1 VKSSDDSADLR
12 ELIARVSR
20 QVARRTGQ
28 AVARADL
35 AQIVAAEVTAALGSS
50 APASAST
57 PSSISTST
65 SKTST
70 RPASGPTATSGLSEA
85 AQLCAACLEQER
97 RKTGRRA
104 VVTATGKNRK
114 GVVAKIAQAIA
125 DAGGDILDISQ
136 TLVADYF
143 TMIII
148 IDLTALEVP
157 FTELKSRLTEM
168 VRALGAECL
177 VMHEDVVGALQRI

>member
-1 VKSSDDSADLR
+1 VSRGDDSADLR

-28 AVARADL
+28 PRADL
-35 AQIVAAEVTAALGSS
+35 AAIVAAEVTAALGST
-50 APASAST
+50 AAGEPKKAQAASVADS
-57 PSSISTST
+57 PMAV
-65 SKTST
+65 
-70 RPASGPTATSGLSEA
+70 RAE
-85 AQLCAACLEQER
+85 LCASCLEQER
-97 RKTGRRA
+97 RKVGRRA
-104 VVTATGKNRK
+104 VVTTTGKNRK
-114 GVVAKIAQAIA
+114 GIVANIARAIA

-148 IDLTALEVP
+148 IDLTGLEVP
-157 FTELKSRLTEM
+157 FTELKARLTEM

-177 VMHEDVVGALQRI
+177 VMHEDVVTALQRI

>member
-1 VKSSDDSADLR
+1 VSRGDDSADLR

-28 AVARADL
+28 PRADL
-35 AQIVAAEVTAALGSS
+35 AAIGAAEVTAAMAKPAAEDPSR
-50 APASAST
+50 APMAVRA
-57 PSSISTST
+57 
-65 SKTST
+65 
-70 RPASGPTATSGLSEA
+70 E
-85 AQLCAACLEQER
+85 LCASCLEQER

-104 VVTATGKNRK
+104 VVTTTGKNRK
-114 GVVAKIAQAIA
+114 GIVANIARAIA

-148 IDLTALEVP
+148 IDLTGLEVP
-157 FTELKSRLTEM
+157 FTELKARLTEM

-177 VMHEDVVGALQRI
+177 VMHEDVVTALQRI

>member
-1 VKSSDDSADLR
+1 MPRADDSADLR

-28 AVARADL
+28 PRADL
-35 AQIVAAEVTAALGSS
+35 AAIVAAEVTAALGP
-50 APASAST
+50 PAA
-57 PSSISTST
+57 
-65 SKTST
+65 
-70 RPASGPTATSGLSEA
+70 SEA
-85 AQLCAACLEQER
+85 TRAPSADSSMAVRAELCASCLEQER
-97 RKTGRRA
+97 RKVGRRA
-104 VVTATGKNRK
+104 VVTTTGKNRK
-114 GVVAKIAQAIA
+114 GIVANIARAIA

-148 IDLTALEVP
+148 IDLTGLEVS
-157 FTELKSRLTEM
+157 FTELKARLTEM

-177 VMHEDVVGALQRI
+177 VMHEDVVTALQRI

>member
-1 VKSSDDSADLR
+1 MKADADLR

-20 QVARRTGQ
+20 QVAQRTGKP
-28 AVARADL
+28 RADL
-35 AQIVAAEVTAALGSS
+35 AAIVAAEVTAALG
-50 APASAST
+50 APAAGDV
-57 PSSISTST
+57 P
-65 SKTST
+65 
-70 RPASGPTATSGLSEA
+70 REPMAVRAE
-85 AQLCAACLEQER
+85 LCASCLEQER

-104 VVTATGKNRK
+104 VVTTTGKNRK
-114 GVVAKIAQAIA
+114 GIVANIARAIA

-148 IDLTALEVP
+148 IDLTGLEVP
-157 FTELKSRLTEM
+157 FTELKARLTEM

-177 VMHEDVVGALQRI
+177 VMHEDVVTALQRI

>member
-1 VKSSDDSADLR
+1 VSRGDDSADLR

-28 AVARADL
+28 PRADL
-35 AQIVAAEVTAALGSS
+35 AAIVAAEVTAAMG
-50 APASAST
+50 T
-57 PSSISTST
+57 PSGEDSSRT
-65 SKTST
+65 
-70 RPASGPTATSGLSEA
+70 PTAVRAE
-85 AQLCAACLEQER
+85 LCASCLEQER
-97 RKTGRRA
+97 RKVGRRA
-104 VVTATGKNRK
+104 VVTTTGKNRK
-114 GVVAKIAQAIA
+114 GIVANIARAIA

-148 IDLTALEVP
+148 IDLTGLEVP
-157 FTELKSRLTEM
+157 FTELKARLTEM

-177 VMHEDVVGALQRI
+177 VMHEDVVTALQRI

>member
-1 VKSSDDSADLR
+1 VSRGDDSADLR

-28 AVARADL
+28 PRADL
-35 AQIVAAEVTAALGSS
+35 AAIVAAEVTAAMAKPAAEDPSR
-50 APASAST
+50 APMAVRA
-57 PSSISTST
+57 
-65 SKTST
+65 
-70 RPASGPTATSGLSEA
+70 E
-85 AQLCAACLEQER
+85 LCASCLEQER
-97 RKTGRRA
+97 RKVGRRA
-104 VVTATGKNRK
+104 VVTTTGKNRK
-114 GVVAKIAQAIA
+114 GIVANIARAIA

-148 IDLTALEVP
+148 IDLTGLEVP
-157 FTELKSRLTEM
+157 FTELKARLTEM

-177 VMHEDVVGALQRI
+177 VMHEDVVTALQRI

>member
-20 QVARRTGQ
+20 QVARRAGP
-28 AVARADL
+28 AGARADL
-35 AQIVAAEVTAALGSS
+35 AQIVAAEVTAALASSSSSSSSTKSTRAPAAPRATGSS
-50 APASAST
+50 A
-57 PSSISTST
+57 
-65 SKTST
+65 
-70 RPASGPTATSGLSEA
+70 LSEA
-85 AQLCAACLEQER
+85 AQLCAACVEQER
-97 RKTGRRA
+97 RQTGRRA
-104 VVTATGKNRK
+104 VVTTTGKNRK

-148 IDLTALEVP
+148 IDMTSLEVP
-157 FTELKSRLTEM
+157 FTELKTRLTEM

>member
-1 VKSSDDSADLR
+1 MSRGDDSADLR

-28 AVARADL
+28 PRADL
-35 AQIVAAEVTAALGSS
+35 AAIVAAEVTAALG
-50 APASAST
+50 APAAEA
-57 PSSISTST
+57 PS
-65 SKTST
+65 
-70 RPASGPTATSGLSEA
+70 RAPMAVRAE
-85 AQLCAACLEQER
+85 LCASCLEQER
-97 RKTGRRA
+97 RKVGRRA
-104 VVTATGKNRK
+104 VVTTTGKNRK
-114 GVVAKIAQAIA
+114 GIVANIARAIA

-148 IDLTALEVP
+148 IDLTGLEVP
-157 FTELKSRLTEM
+157 FTELKARLTEM

-177 VMHEDVVGALQRI
+177 VMHEDVVTALQRI

>member
-1 VKSSDDSADLR
+1 MSRGDDSADLR

-28 AVARADL
+28 PRADL
-35 AQIVAAEVTAALGSS
+35 AAIVAAEVTAAMAKPAAEDPSR
-50 APASAST
+50 APMAVRA
-57 PSSISTST
+57 
-65 SKTST
+65 
-70 RPASGPTATSGLSEA
+70 E
-85 AQLCAACLEQER
+85 LCASCLEQER

-104 VVTATGKNRK
+104 VVTTTGKNRK
-114 GVVAKIAQAIA
+114 GIVANIARAIA

-148 IDLTALEVP
+148 IDLTGLEVP
-157 FTELKSRLTEM
+157 FTELKARLTEM
-168 VRALGAECL
+168 VRALGAECM
-177 VMHEDVVGALQRI
+177 VMHEDVVTALQRI

>member
-1 VKSSDDSADLR
+1 MSRGDDSADLR

-28 AVARADL
+28 PRADL
-35 AQIVAAEVTAALGSS
+35 AAIVAAEVTAAMAKPAAEDPSR
-50 APASAST
+50 APMAVRA
-57 PSSISTST
+57 
-65 SKTST
+65 
-70 RPASGPTATSGLSEA
+70 E
-85 AQLCAACLEQER
+85 LCASCLEQER

-104 VVTATGKNRK
+104 VVTTTGKNRK
-114 GVVAKIAQAIA
+114 GIVANIARAIA

-148 IDLTALEVP
+148 IDLTGLEVP
-157 FTELKSRLTEM
+157 FTELKARLTEM

-177 VMHEDVVGALQRI
+177 VMHEDVVTALQRI

>member
-1 VKSSDDSADLR
+1 VSRGDDSADLR

-28 AVARADL
+28 PRADL
-35 AQIVAAEVTAALGSS
+35 AAIVAAEVTAAMAKPAAEDPSR
-50 APASAST
+50 APMAVRA
-57 PSSISTST
+57 
-65 SKTST
+65 
-70 RPASGPTATSGLSEA
+70 E
-85 AQLCAACLEQER
+85 LCASCLEQER

-104 VVTATGKNRK
+104 VVTTTGKNRK
-114 GVVAKIAQAIA
+114 GIVANIARAIA

-148 IDLTALEVP
+148 IDLTGLEVP
-157 FTELKSRLTEM
+157 FTELKARLTEM

-177 VMHEDVVGALQRI
+177 VMHEDVVTALQRI

>member
-1 VKSSDDSADLR
+1 MVKSTDDSADLR

-28 AVARADL
+28 SRADL
-35 AQIVAAEVTAALGSS
+35 AEIVASEVTAALLST
-50 APASAST
+50 PASASASAASSSA
-57 PSSISTST
+57 PSSAV
-65 SKTST
+65 
-70 RPASGPTATSGLSEA
+70 PARVE
-85 AQLCAACLEQER
+85 LCASCLEQER

-104 VVTATGKNRK
+104 VVTTTGKNRK
-114 GVVAKIAQAIA
+114 GIVARIAQAIA

-148 IDLTALEVP
+148 IDMSSLEIP
-157 FTELKSRLTEM
+157 FTELKTRLTEM

-177 VMHEDVVGALQRI
+177 VMHEDIVGALQRI